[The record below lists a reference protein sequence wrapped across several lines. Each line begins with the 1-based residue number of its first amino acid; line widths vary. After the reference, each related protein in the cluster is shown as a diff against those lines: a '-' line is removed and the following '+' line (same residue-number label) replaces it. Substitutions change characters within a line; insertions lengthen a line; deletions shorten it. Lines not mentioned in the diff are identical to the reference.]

1 MPSVLLIEDD
11 PIMGES
17 ICDRFM
23 LEQIDHE
30 WIQSGAAAL
39 SRMKQRK
46 FDCLICDIRLPDISG
61 EILYQRAQEQG
72 FIDYPAIFI
81 TGYGTP
87 AQADR
92 LMSKGAV
99 DYLTKPLE
107 MEHLV
112 SRIRFLT
119 DGRGGPLTKANK
131 PTLGISREIRRLE
144 EMAVKLGNQWNSILI
159 SGESGAGKEELARV
173 LHQSAVGELKP
184 FITVNCGAIPEN
196 LIEADME
203 S

>member
-61 EILYQRAQEQG
+61 EILYQRAH
-72 FIDYPAIFI
+72 
-81 TGYGTP
+81 
-87 AQADR
+87 
-92 LMSKGAV
+92 S
-99 DYLTKPLE
+99 
-107 MEHLV
+107 
-112 SRIRFLT
+112 
-119 DGRGGPLTKANK
+119 
-131 PTLGISREIRRLE
+131 
-144 EMAVKLGNQWNSILI
+144 
-159 SGESGAGKEELARV
+159 
-173 LHQSAVGELKP
+173 
-184 FITVNCGAIPEN
+184 
-196 LIEADME
+196 
-203 S
+203 